1 MDYRTRKTELA
12 EWYVMENQDPLK
24 LRTYLEDLIK
34 INSVEYEKQ
43 QYQNNNNFSP
53 NLYNSPLPDIRTAQK

>member
-1 MDYRTRKTELA
+1 
-12 EWYVMENQDPLK
+12 MENQDPLK

-53 NLYNSPLPDIRTAQK
+53 NIYTSPMPDMRTAQK

>member
-43 QYQNNNNFSP
+43 QYQNSNNFSP
-53 NLYNSPLPDIRTAQK
+53 NVYNSPLPDIRTAQK